1 MENNTRRN
9 FLQKTMMASASIP
22 ILNLAFMESLKAGIA
37 EHKDKSAKEIAAD
50 ETFWYQIQ
58 KAYTVSPHFTNLE
71 NGYFSLAADEV
82 LEAQL
87 KNIRMIN
94 EQPSWYMRKRQW
106 EDRAAIKERLANLAG
121 VSPEEI
127 ALLRN
132 TTEALNIV
140 IQGIDMQAGDEA
152 IVSDQDY
159 GSMLEAFD
167 MRSKRFGIV
176 VKKVNI
182 PLHPKS
188 DEEIVA
194 LFESAITP
202 KTKVIHVT
210 HLINLSGQI
219 LPVKKIA
226 DMAHSKGIEVISDS
240 AHAFGQLNFKI
251 PELDCDYMGTSLHK
265 WLGCPLGL
273 GMLYVKKEKIKG
285 LWPLMG
291 DVNMPDDDIRKLEHI
306 GTHPCS
312 ADLAIANAIKFHEMI
327 GADRKAARLF
337 YLKNYWTEKAA
348 DIPNVIINTPKE
360 KSRSCAIANVG
371 IEGISPAELAEILYK
386 RYKIF
391 TVAIDHTAIK
401 GVRVTPH
408 LYTTTSELDNFVKA
422 LEEISESM

>member
-1 MENNTRRN
+1 MNKTTRRN
-9 FLQKTMMASASIP
+9 FLQKTVMASASVP
-22 ILNLAFMESLKAGIA
+22 VFNLAFIDTLQAGITQY
-37 EHKDKSAKEIAAD
+37 KNKSAQEIAAD

-58 KAYTVSPHFTNLE
+58 KAFTVSPHFTNLE

-106 EDRAAIKERLANLAG
+106 EDRAAIKERLAKFAG

-127 ALLRN
+127 AILRN

-140 IQGIDMQAGDEA
+140 IQGVEMKAGDEA

-159 GSMLEAFD
+159 GSMLEAFE
-167 MRSKRFGIV
+167 MRSKRFGTV

-194 LFESAITP
+194 LFEAAITP
-202 KTKVIHVT
+202 KTKVILVT

-240 AHAFGQLNFKI
+240 AHAFGQLKFKI
-251 PELDCDYMGTSLHK
+251 PDLHCDYMGTSLHK

-312 ADLAIANAIKFHEMI
+312 ADLAIANAIKFHETI

-337 YLKNYWTEKAA
+337 YLKNYWTERAA
-348 DIPNVIINTPKE
+348 NIPNVIINTPKE
-360 KSRSCAIANVG
+360 ESRSCAIANVG
-371 IEGISPAELAEILYK
+371 IKGISPSELAKILYN

-391 TVAIDHTAIK
+391 TVAINHTAIK

-408 LYTTTSELDNFVKA
+408 LYTTLSELDNFVKA